1 MLLQDFQVTTTI
13 PQVWCDNLSSIALAS
28 NPVFHARTKYI
39 EVDYHYIREQVMAR
53 KIHVH
58 HISSTNQLIDIF
70 TKSLSVSRHQ
80 TLTSKLMV
88 QDVHHL
94 EGGC

>member
-13 PQVWCDNLSSIALAS
+13 PQVWCDNLSSIILAS
-28 NPVFHARTKYI
+28 NPVFHARTKHI
-39 EVDYHYIREQVMAR
+39 EVDYHYVCKQVMAR

-58 HISSTNQLIDIF
+58 HITSTDQLADIF

-88 QDVHHL
+88 QAAHHL

>member
-1 MLLQDFQVTTTI
+1 MLLKDFHVTTTI
-13 PQVWCDNLSSIALAS
+13 PQVWCDNLYSIALAS
-28 NPVFHARTKYI
+28 NPVFHARTKHI
-39 EVDYHYIREQVMAR
+39 EVDCHYIREQVMAR

-58 HISSTNQLIDIF
+58 HISSADQLADIF
-70 TKSLSVSRHQ
+70 IKSLSVSRHE

-88 QDVHHL
+88 QVAHHL